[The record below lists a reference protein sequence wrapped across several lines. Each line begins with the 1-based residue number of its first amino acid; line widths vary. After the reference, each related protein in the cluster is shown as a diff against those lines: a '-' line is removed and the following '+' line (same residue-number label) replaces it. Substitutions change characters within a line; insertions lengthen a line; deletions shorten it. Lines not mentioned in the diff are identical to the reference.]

1 MNTRNVLT
9 SARIVAAALFVSL
22 FVVACGSSGGS
33 GTDARD
39 QPTTGTVGLLLTDAA
54 TDLYSEI
61 NFVVR
66 EAVLIG
72 GDESQEI
79 LFDGSEPID
88 LLDLENFSEPV
99 IFGEVQ
105 AGNYVKLR
113 LMLDDLELVPYE
125 GEPIHPPMPANG
137 KVDLLAP
144 EGFDVLPGRTLLI
157 TVDVDA
163 DKSLKIH
170 TAGNSGRVQFRPVV
184 KAEFSTGDIDP
195 RFDKLVRLE
204 GAASGDPDLTDGTFV
219 LCDIDSPD
227 YCVDVATDSMTS
239 IFDDEGVG
247 TDLGTLMDGDM
258 AVVIGEYGTDPI
270 VLNAILL
277 EICGYATLVVGEV
290 VSEPAGGVFLLLDGD
305 GDDFVVELQPGF
317 ESQPGT
323 LYYDEDGPIDSS
335 AIMLGDEVEVEG
347 VLPAVEEGEPD
358 LLRAAL
364 VFLEAEDDDQL
375 SGTIA
380 EPIDDVTMTFVLAT
394 YTGDVNVCVL
404 NDAFILLVDETNAEV
419 TMATFADLEAGQVV
433 DVFGMPAADD
443 SCFEANEIL
452 VEVPPAE

>member
-1 MNTRNVLT
+1 
-9 SARIVAAALFVSL
+9 
-22 FVVACGSSGGS
+22 
-33 GTDARD
+33 
-39 QPTTGTVGLLLTDAA
+39 
-54 TDLYSEI
+54 
-61 NFVVR
+61 
-66 EAVLIG
+66 
-72 GDESQEI
+72 
-79 LFDGSEPID
+79 
-88 LLDLENFSEPV
+88 
-99 IFGEVQ
+99 
-105 AGNYVKLR
+105 
-113 LMLDDLELVPYE
+113 
-125 GEPIHPPMPANG
+125 
-137 KVDLLAP
+137 
-144 EGFDVLPGRTLLI
+144 
-157 TVDVDA
+157 
-163 DKSLKIH
+163 
-170 TAGNSGRVQFRPVV
+170 
-184 KAEFSTGDIDP
+184 
-195 RFDKLVRLE
+195 
-204 GAASGDPDLTDGTFV
+204 
-219 LCDIDSPD
+219 
-227 YCVDVATDSMTS
+227 
-239 IFDDEGVG
+239 
-247 TDLGTLMDGDM
+247 
-258 AVVIGEYGTDPI
+258 VVIGEYGTDPI

-277 EICGYATLVVGEV
+277 EIGGNATLVDGEV
-290 VSEPAGGVFLLLDGD
+290 VSEPAGGEFLLLDGD

-443 SCFEANEIL
+443 RCFEANEIL